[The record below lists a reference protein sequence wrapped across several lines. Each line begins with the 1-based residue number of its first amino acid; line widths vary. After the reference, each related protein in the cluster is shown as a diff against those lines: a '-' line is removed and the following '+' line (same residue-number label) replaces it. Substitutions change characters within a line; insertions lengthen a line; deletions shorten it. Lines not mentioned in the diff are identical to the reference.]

1 MIKIYTAPTTFEAHL
16 IRSILEAQ
24 DVEAVVTNEE
34 FSAYGTL
41 GLPEVWV
48 HEKDLEVVQ
57 EVLKKLQESDKKDG
71 ALSIT
76 DPDEAGSLSLK
87 KSAWVCEQCQEENP
101 ANFETCW
108 KCSDST

>member
-16 IRSILEAQ
+16 VRSILEAQ
-24 DVEAVVTNEE
+24 NVEAVVTNEG

-48 HEKDLEVVQ
+48 HEKDLEVVR

-71 ALSIT
+71 ALSIA
-76 DPDEAGSLSLK
+76 DPSDEGALSLNT
-87 KSAWVCEQCQEENP
+87 SAWVCKQCQEENP

-108 KCSDST
+108 KCSQTT